1 MKSDQLRKKP
11 QQVRSKLMVENI
23 LEASIRVLQ
32 NFPHEKFTTNRV
44 AEAAGISVGSLYQ
57 YYPNKRALLMELEI
71 RAVNEMIEN
80 VEQLLFDTSRP
91 SEERLYR
98 AIEYFFVTESSF
110 YDIPFTS
117 NFDYPSQLNRITKS
131 VDLYLKS
138 NGYLQQ
144 SDSDFLS
151 NYLVSF
157 VSGTAEQLNLRNV
170 VDYEQWI
177 EMTFN
182 LVMHS
187 IKSHKEILN
196 KPY

>member
-1 MKSDQLRKKP
+1 MP
-11 QQVRSKLMVENI
+11 
-23 LEASIRVLQ
+23 AS
-32 NFPHEKFTTNRV
+32 N
-44 AEAAGISVGSLYQ
+44 G
-57 YYPNKRALLMELEI
+57 
-71 RAVNEMIEN
+71 
-80 VEQLLFDTSRP
+80 
-91 SEERLYR
+91 YR

-138 NGYLQQ
+138 NGHLHQ

-157 VSGTAEQLNLRNV
+157 VSGTAEQLNLRNI

-182 LVMHS
+182 LAMHS
-187 IKSHKEILN
+187 IKSHKAISN
-196 KPY
+196 KPD

>member
-1 MKSDQLRKKP
+1 
-11 QQVRSKLMVENI
+11 
-23 LEASIRVLQ
+23 
-32 NFPHEKFTTNRV
+32 
-44 AEAAGISVGSLYQ
+44 
-57 YYPNKRALLMELEI
+57 MELEI

-91 SEERLYR
+91 SEERLYS

-110 YDIPFTS
+110 FDIPFTS

-138 NGYLQQ
+138 NGYLNQ

-157 VSGTAEQLNLRNV
+157 VSGTAEQLNIRNI

-182 LVMHS
+182 LAIHS
-187 IKSHKEILN
+187 IKSHRAISN
-196 KPY
+196 KPD

>member
-1 MKSDQLRKKP
+1 MKGDQLRKKP

-80 VEQLLFDTSRP
+80 VEQMLFDTSRP
-91 SEERLYR
+91 SEERLYS

-182 LVMHS
+182 LAMHS
-187 IKSHKEILN
+187 IKSHKEFSN

>member
-138 NGYLQQ
+138 NEYLHQ

-157 VSGTAEQLNLRNV
+157 VSGTAEQLNLRNI
-170 VDYEQWI
+170 VDYEPWI

-182 LVMHS
+182 LAMHS
-187 IKSHKEILN
+187 IKSHKEFSN

>member
-1 MKSDQLRKKP
+1 MKGDQLRKKP
-11 QQVRSKLMVENI
+11 QQARSKLMVENI

-138 NGYLQQ
+138 NEYLHQ

-157 VSGTAEQLNLRNV
+157 VSGTAEQLNLRNI
-170 VDYEQWI
+170 VDYEPWI

-182 LVMHS
+182 LAMHS
-187 IKSHKEILN
+187 IKSHKEFSN

>member
-80 VEQLLFDTSRP
+80 VEQMLFDTSRP

>member
-1 MKSDQLRKKP
+1 
-11 QQVRSKLMVENI
+11 
-23 LEASIRVLQ
+23 
-32 NFPHEKFTTNRV
+32 
-44 AEAAGISVGSLYQ
+44 
-57 YYPNKRALLMELEI
+57 
-71 RAVNEMIEN
+71 MIEN

-91 SEERLYR
+91 SEDRLYE

-138 NGYLQQ
+138 NEYLHQ

-157 VSGTAEQLNLRNV
+157 VSGTAEQLNLRNI
-170 VDYEQWI
+170 VDYEPWI

-182 LVMHS
+182 LAMHS
-187 IKSHKEILN
+187 IKSHKEFSN

>member
-157 VSGTAEQLNLRNV
+157 VSGTAEQLNLRNI
-170 VDYEQWI
+170 VDYEPWI

-182 LVMHS
+182 LAMHS
-187 IKSHKEILN
+187 IKSHKEFSN

>member
-1 MKSDQLRKKP
+1 
-11 QQVRSKLMVENI
+11 
-23 LEASIRVLQ
+23 
-32 NFPHEKFTTNRV
+32 
-44 AEAAGISVGSLYQ
+44 
-57 YYPNKRALLMELEI
+57 MELEI

-91 SEERLYR
+91 SEERLYS
-98 AIEYFFVTESSF
+98 AIKYFFVTESSF

-138 NGYLQQ
+138 NGHLHQ

-157 VSGTAEQLNLRNV
+157 VSGTAEQLNLRNI
-170 VDYEQWI
+170 VDYEPWI

-182 LVMHS
+182 LAMHS
-187 IKSHKEILN
+187 IKSHKEFSN

>member
-1 MKSDQLRKKP
+1 MKGDQLRKKP
-11 QQVRSKLMVENI
+11 QQARSKLMVENI

-32 NFPHEKFTTNRV
+32 KFPYEKFTTNRV

-138 NGYLQQ
+138 NEYLHQ

-157 VSGTAEQLNLRNV
+157 VSGTAEQLNLRNI
-170 VDYEQWI
+170 VDYEPWI

-182 LVMHS
+182 LAMIS
-187 IKSHKEILN
+187 IKSHKEFSN

>member
-1 MKSDQLRKKP
+1 
-11 QQVRSKLMVENI
+11 
-23 LEASIRVLQ
+23 
-32 NFPHEKFTTNRV
+32 
-44 AEAAGISVGSLYQ
+44 
-57 YYPNKRALLMELEI
+57 MELEI

-91 SEERLYR
+91 SEERLHR

-117 NFDYPSQLNRITKS
+117 NFDYPSQLNQITKS
-131 VDLYLKS
+131 LDLYLKS
-138 NGYLQQ
+138 NGYLHQ

-157 VSGTAEQLNLRNV
+157 VSGTAEQLNLRNI
-170 VDYEQWI
+170 VDYGPWI

-182 LVMHS
+182 LAMRS
-187 IKSHKEILN
+187 IKSHKEFSN

>member
-80 VEQLLFDTSRP
+80 VEQMLFDTSRP

-182 LVMHS
+182 LIMHS

>member
-80 VEQLLFDTSRP
+80 VEQMLFDTSRP

-187 IKSHKEILN
+187 IKSHIEILN

>member
-1 MKSDQLRKKP
+1 MKGDQLRKKP

-138 NGYLQQ
+138 NEYLHQ

-157 VSGTAEQLNLRNV
+157 VSGTAEQLNLRNI
-170 VDYEQWI
+170 VDYEPWI

-182 LVMHS
+182 LAMHS
-187 IKSHKEILN
+187 IKSHKEFSN